1 MTMSTDTRLALLEDA
16 HKRQE
21 RWGKGIEDTLGE
33 ISRSIAM
40 IAETS
45 RLAEARHSDH
55 RETVNRI
62 FAELA
67 EANGRLNGHDERMR
81 EIETHMP
88 GLKEVRRWV
97 VAGVLAVVMAAASVV
112 WLSAVEGPPVHLE
125 PAKGA

>member
-1 MTMSTDTRLALLEDA
+1 MAMSTDTRLALLEDA
-16 HKRQE
+16 YKRQE
-21 RWGKGIEDTLGE
+21 RWGEGIENTLGE

-55 RETVNRI
+55 RETVSRI

-67 EANGRLNGHDERMR
+67 EANGRINAHDERMR
-81 EIETHMP
+81 EIETNMP

-97 VAGVLAVVMAAASVV
+97 IAGVLAVVMAAASVV
-112 WLSAVEGPPVHLE
+112 WSSAVDAPVHME
-125 PAKGA
+125 PGKGA